1 MGQHT
6 TAEKDP
12 LVLKYSA
19 RVLQS
24 HDHDREQMFRSLIL
38 ASAAAEIK
46 G

>member
-12 LVLKYSA
+12 LVIKYSA

-24 HDHDREQMFRSLIL
+24 HDHDREHIFFRLML
-38 ASAAAEIK
+38 AIPVV
-46 G
+46 